1 MTRCGART
9 GAATTK
15 LYGRNI
21 MAELNIQFLHP
32 TLGAI
37 GGRIVAP
44 ETIPGGRP
52 AVEKLIDERRA
63 VWTMQVPD
71 EGITVI
77 DDGGVL
83 RPVDDDELKAW
94 TESKTHE
101 QAEPGPG

>member
-1 MTRCGART
+1 MAD
-9 GAATTK
+9 K
-15 LYGRNI
+15 LN
-21 MAELNIQFLHP
+21 LQFLHP

-63 VWTMQVPD
+63 VWTMQSPD
-71 EGITVI
+71 EGIAVI

-83 RPVDDDELKAW
+83 RPVDADELKAW
-94 TESKTHE
+94 TKTHE
-101 QAEPGPG
+101 QAEPSAG